1 MRILPVVLFLAHGAL
16 LAEGR
21 TGQLSISLSRG
32 EGLGPSG
39 SIVHDLE
46 KRQNDAFTGG
56 KYGYT
61 TFLRGNSDQLLRNAA
76 ANAAA
81 PDLSY
86 QSMQTRFAFEYGSS
100 DLVGIGF
107 SIVDQKLNVRGI
119 RSNVS
124 SEPATLLLLST
135 LYPSSSSA
143 AYNQALID
151 MELLDPLVR
160 TNALPF
166 VHATSLNALLR
177 IHPMDGILDPYGAFR
192 WDLRANGSPPRTPGV
207 LSQLLAFGFM
217 PGGFSQRLNLR
228 TQCFFQDARAPGLYR
243 PRNNGMKAFCSWEWA
258 QSWIETEI
266 S

>member
-160 TNALPF
+160 TNALPY

-177 IHPMDGILDPYGAFR
+177 IHPMDGILDPYGGLSVGLAR
-192 WDLRANGSPPRTPGV
+192 EWQSPTYAWRLEPALGIRIHAGRIFAEAELTYTMLFPGRKGAWP
-207 LSQLLAFGFM
+207 LPPKKQWNEGFLQLGV
-217 PGGFSQRLNLR
+217 G
-228 TQCFFQDARAPGLYR
+228 
-243 PRNNGMKAFCSWEWA
+243 A
-258 QSWIETEI
+258 QLD
-266 S
+266 

>member
-1 MRILPVVLFLAHGAL
+1 MRILPVLVCLLANGAV

-39 SIVHDLE
+39 SIIRDLE

-61 TFLRGNSDQLLRNAA
+61 TFLRGNSEELLRNAA

-81 PDLSY
+81 PDLTW
-86 QSMQTRFAFEYGSS
+86 QSSQIRFAFEYGLS

-107 SIVDQKLNVRGI
+107 GIADQRLNVRNI
-119 RSNVS
+119 RSNIS

-151 MELLDPLVR
+151 IELLDPLIH
-160 TNALPF
+160 TNALPYA
-166 VHATSLNALLR
+166 HATSLNAMARLHPLSGAFDPYAGLSFGLAREWQSPAYAWRIEPALGLR
-177 IHPMDGILDPYGAFR
+177 IHTGRFFAELELTYTMLLPGRKGAWPLPPEKKWNESFLQLGAGLMLD
-192 WDLRANGSPPRTPGV
+192 
-207 LSQLLAFGFM
+207 
-217 PGGFSQRLNLR
+217 
-228 TQCFFQDARAPGLYR
+228 
-243 PRNNGMKAFCSWEWA
+243 
-258 QSWIETEI
+258 
-266 S
+266 